1 MKYCLYFLK
10 EEKTTGC
17 VRCIFCRKSDKCRDI
32 NIHKMGN
39 WTIRFLGRF
48 TFSWRG
54 MISRLRLQNIWLRW
68 EKYYQVDC
76 SLLIIHWFIIFWD
89 TIWSKQ
95 VTNSQRFS
103 DKYKSLHSLHQPTY
117 PLIKIDQNRIT
128 VCSKLVEKRN
138 IAQWK
143 TASEMHVAPRIV
155 VHCCTLLSIV
165 VNCCPLLSI
174 VVHYY
179 PLLTI
184 VVNWCPLLS
193 IVIHCCPLLTI
204 VIHCCPLL
212 SIFHCG
218 YHRHCL

>member
-1 MKYCLYFLK
+1 MYSFPFSEYYHQTTVPKNICHDQLEMKALSQNCFLFSATNREPLCPTTIWEGSCLSAKMSKMSMKYCLYFLK

-54 MISRLRLQNIWLRW
+54 MISRLWLQNIWLRW

-103 DKYKSLHSLHQPTY
+103 NKYTNHFTLFISRLNFWSKS
-117 PLIKIDQNRIT
+117 IKIESQFAQNW
-128 VCSKLVEKRN
+128 LKRE
-138 IAQWK
+138 I
-143 TASEMHVAPRIV
+143 
-155 VHCCTLLSIV
+155 
-165 VNCCPLLSI
+165 
-174 VVHYY
+174 
-179 PLLTI
+179 
-184 VVNWCPLLS
+184 
-193 IVIHCCPLLTI
+193 
-204 VIHCCPLL
+204 
-212 SIFHCG
+212 
-218 YHRHCL
+218 

>member
-1 MKYCLYFLK
+1 
-10 EEKTTGC
+10 
-17 VRCIFCRKSDKCRDI
+17 
-32 NIHKMGN
+32 MGN

-54 MISRLRLQNIWLRW
+54 MISRLRIQDIWLQW

-117 PLIKIDQNRIT
+117 PLIKTDQNRIT

-143 TASEMHVAPRIV
+143 TASEMHVAPRIA
-155 VHCCTLLSIV
+155 VHCCT
-165 VNCCPLLSI
+165 LLSI

-179 PLLTI
+179 PLLFVFTTPKFF
-184 VVNWCPLLS
+184 C
-193 IVIHCCPLLTI
+193 IHRLKCSKAISGWMDGWDEYGNLCKHL
-204 VIHCCPLL
+204 
-212 SIFHCG
+212 F
-218 YHRHCL
+218 